1 MRTVKWNPF
10 LSGVCA
16 VLGGACM
23 WAGTAV
29 ADVSST
35 NAAGLIMYPKLL
47 VDGNSTY
54 TSQDTLIQLTN
65 TADEPVNVRCFYTN
79 STGYCITTDLSN
91 PIKACN
97 PTDPYQFQGQECEQ
111 YKAPCLPK
119 WQETDFKMR
128 LTSRQPIAWNLS
140 QGLPQLP
147 LSPDNPFGMVGPK
160 GEFNDNSSIPPVP
173 QKPFLGMLTCVQV
186 DQDERPVDRND
197 LKGEAT
203 IKTLQGGVVDIRNYN
218 ALGIQA
224 TPGVNDG
231 DDNLLLGI
239 EYNNC
244 PNVVILDHFFD
255 DASFGPNTSVRTHLT
270 LIPCTQ
276 DFLVQSAS
284 FPDDISPPTVVQYLV
299 FNEFEQRFSTS
310 RSMKC
315 QQEIGLSD
323 IDSRIGWFG
332 DSTSI
337 FNIAVQGTYTGQT
350 LLRGV
355 EDPNNGPFI
364 GNGILALAEEFIGSP
379 LMDAH
384 ALVTGSGTNGAAKVV
399 TRSDA
404 FATQQRG
411 TRVDLNIITMP
422 PAGAAEP

>member
-16 VLGGACM
+16 VLGGAWM

-47 VDGNSTY
+47 VNGNATY

-65 TADEPVNVRCFYTN
+65 TADEPVNVRCFYAN
-79 STGYCITTDLSN
+79 ATGVCIIPTDTTDPL
-91 PIKACN
+91 KACN
-97 PTDPYQFQGQECEQ
+97 PSDPTQFDGPTC
-111 YKAPCLPK
+111 AVANSPCIAK

-128 LTSRQPIAWNLS
+128 LTSKQPIAWWVSEGLS
-140 QGLPQLP
+140 QLP
-147 LSPDNPFGMVGPK
+147 LSPDGPFGQPGPK
-160 GEFNDNSSIPPVP
+160 GEFNDNSSIPPAP
-173 QKPFLGMLTCVQV
+173 EKPFLGMLTCVEV
-186 DQDERPVDRND
+186 DADERPVDRND

-203 IKTLQGGVVDIRNYN
+203 IKTLDSGIVDIRNYN

-224 TPGVNDG
+224 ISGQNDG
-231 DDNLLLGI
+231 NDYLFLGL

-255 DASFGPNTSVRTHLT
+255 DAILDENTSVRTHLT
-270 LIPCTQ
+270 LVPCTQ
-276 DFLVQSAS
+276 DFLGQQCST
-284 FPDDISPPTVVQYLV
+284 PDAPSTVVQYLV
-299 FNEFEQRFSTS
+299 FNEYEQRFSTS
-310 RSMKC
+310 KSMKC
-315 QQEIGLSD
+315 HQEITLSD
-323 IDSRIGWFG
+323 IDTRLGGTG
-332 DSTSI
+332 DAQSI
-337 FNIAVQGTYTGQT
+337 FNINVQGTYTGQT

-355 EDPNNGPFI
+355 ENPDTGPFL
-364 GNGILALAEEFIGSP
+364 GNGILALAEEF
-379 LMDAH
+379 
-384 ALVTGSGTNGAAKVV
+384 VTYRPGEGVPR

-404 FATQQRG
+404 FATHQRG
-411 TRVDLNIITMP
+411 SRGDLNTIAMP